1 MDTYGAQRET
11 AAPCPA
17 CGAPVRPGAAFCA
30 SCGAKIASIPAP
42 LDSAAPPQV
51 PTAEPE
57 QAGVG
62 AATTAGSSP
71 PTAAQLC
78 QWCGA
83 ENPIGATQCA
93 TCKATFARPDQD
105 AALRRELDARLQEE
119 QVANDMYANRH
130 RFWRRFTGNS

>member
-1 MDTYGAQRET
+1 MDTNGEQRE
-11 AAPCPA
+11 AAATCPA
-17 CGAPVRPGAAFCA
+17 CGAPVRLGAIFCA
-30 SCGAKIASIPAP
+30 SCGAEIASIPAP
-42 LDSAAPPQV
+42 LNSAAPPQA
-51 PTAEPE
+51 PTAELE

-71 PTAAQLC
+71 PTAAQQC

-93 TCKATFARPDQD
+93 TCNATFARPDQD

-130 RFWRRFTGNS
+130 RFWRRMTRGS